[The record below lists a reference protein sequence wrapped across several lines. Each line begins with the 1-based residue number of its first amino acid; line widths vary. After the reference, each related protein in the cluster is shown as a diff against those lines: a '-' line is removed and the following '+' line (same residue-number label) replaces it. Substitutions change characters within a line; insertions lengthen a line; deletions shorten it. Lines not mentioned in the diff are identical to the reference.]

1 MNKDFQMDN
10 LNNKTRI
17 ACYALIAKN
26 AGSLAS
32 ANFLIIEEILKR
44 GYKID
49 FYSMNNFNNPEELS
63 DYEDFNYI
71 NISIPLINV
80 VWRFLETLP
89 NNGGTLYAIWAR
101 LSASLYFKQIA
112 NTAKFY
118 HKEQKYDL
126 SLFLGL
132 PGFFKLKNTPTI
144 SWLQG
149 TFQTEWQTIKKF
161 KKQIILLCGIKEYLK
176 LEAFYIYSSLVIRKL
191 HRMTDIFIC
200 GSQWSKEMLS
210 SWGLAKNN
218 IKVLPYPIDVS
229 FFSPNPIEQKNKE
242 NKITFL
248 WLGRIVPRKRLD
260 LLLEAF
266 SLLAKEH
273 PNVYLKIIG
282 SFSYAKKY
290 KQLLDNFEFR
300 ERVFYQE
307 NINRLNVPGLMNSI
321 DVLIQ
326 PSEAENFG
334 SSVAEALSCGV
345 PVIVG
350 ATNGTKDYIS
360 PSSFIF
366 KEYSPESLKTVMKMA
381 IDALDK
387 NREEI
392 SHEAR
397 LTAEKEFD
405 TLKVVDK
412 LEVIFKDAI
421 KRYGEQ

>member
-1 MNKDFQMDN
+1 MDKDFQMDN

-32 ANFLIIEEILKR
+32 ANFLIIEELLKR
-44 GYKID
+44 GYEID
-49 FYSMNNFNNPEELS
+49 FYSMNGFNNPQELS
-63 DYEDFNYI
+63 EYKNLNYI
-71 NISIPLINV
+71 NTSILLINF
-80 VWRFLETLP
+80 VWRFLEILP
-89 NNGGTLYAIWAR
+89 NNGGSLYSIWAR
-101 LSASLYFKQIA
+101 ISASLYFKEIA
-112 NTAKFY
+112 KIAKSY
-118 HKEQKYDL
+118 HKEKKYDL
-126 SLFLGL
+126 SLFLGI

-149 TFQTEWQTIKKF
+149 TFQTEWQSIKKL
-161 KKQIILLCGIKEYLK
+161 KKQIISLCGIKEYLK
-176 LEAFYIYSSLVIRKL
+176 LEVFYNYSSLVTRKL
-191 HRMTDIFIC
+191 HSMTDIFIC

-218 IKVLPYPIDVS
+218 IKVLPYPIDVT
-229 FFSPNPIEQKNKE
+229 FFNSNPIEPKKKE
-242 NKITFL
+242 DRITFL
-248 WLGRIVPRKRLD
+248 WLGRIVPRKRID

-266 SLLAKEH
+266 LLLAKER

-290 KQLLDNFEFR
+290 KQLIDNFELR
-300 ERVFYQE
+300 DRVFYQE
-307 NINRLNVPGLMNSI
+307 NINRLNVPELMNSI

-326 PSEAENFG
+326 PSESENFG

-360 PSSFIF
+360 PSSLIF
-366 KEYSPESLKTVMKMA
+366 KEYSPESLKAAMKMA

-387 NREEI
+387 NRGEI
-392 SHEAR
+392 SNEAR

-421 KRYGEQ
+421 KRYGDQ